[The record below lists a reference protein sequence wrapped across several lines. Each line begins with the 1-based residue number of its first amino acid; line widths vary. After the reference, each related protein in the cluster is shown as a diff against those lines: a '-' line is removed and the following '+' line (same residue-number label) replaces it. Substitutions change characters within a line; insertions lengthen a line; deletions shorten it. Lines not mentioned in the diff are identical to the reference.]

1 MEVQLDLM
9 HKYKYSIEW
18 LQKVKHRNIDLD
30 QSQDQKIKITC
41 IMLLNYVENRTPN
54 RICLK
59 YFIMIIQF
67 PPSYYFCRI

>member
-30 QSQDQKIKITC
+30 QSQDQKIKIT
-41 IMLLNYVENRTPN
+41 Y
-54 RICLK
+54 
-59 YFIMIIQF
+59 
-67 PPSYYFCRI
+67 